1 MSMLFLA
8 AKHWNKAVVDGS
20 FVAQKNTK
28 MKKVN
33 AKTIFTTLCL
43 IISVSLLQS
52 CQQNSAST
60 ETANVSLDSLKKIAQ
75 ELVASNDTI
84 TDRLKKFDDL
94 DFNVFSNQ
102 QWDRLKESHAEN
114 IKVYWP
120 DGHVTEGINTHID
133 DLKKLFVHAP
143 DTRIKEH
150 PIKFG
155 AGNYTLVTG
164 VFEGTFTKPM
174 PIGNGKFIQPTGKA
188 FKMPMATVGVW
199 QNGVMTEEHLFWDNQ
214 TYAKQ
219 IGLQ

>member
-1 MSMLFLA
+1 
-8 AKHWNKAVVDGS
+8 
-20 FVAQKNTK
+20 
-28 MKKVN
+28 MKKTSI
-33 AKTIFTTLCL
+33 AMAIL
-43 IISVSLLQS
+43 IAVIAFQS
-52 CQQNSAST
+52 CQQSST
-60 ETANVSLDSLKKIAQ
+60 TSTAPTGNIDSLKQIALQ
-75 ELVASNDTI
+75 LVAANDTI
-84 TDRLKKFDDL
+84 ASHLTKFDEL
-94 DFNVFSNQ
+94 DFDVFSNQ
-102 QWDRLKESHAEN
+102 KWDRLKESHAAD

-120 DGHVTEGINTHID
+120 DGHMTQGIDVHID

-155 AGNYTLVTG
+155 SGNYTLVTG

-188 FKMPMATVGVW
+188 FKMPMATVGIW
-199 QNGVMTEEHLFWDNQ
+199 ENGVMKEEHLFWDNQ

>member
-1 MSMLFLA
+1 MIQTHVKSSLIAFSLI
-8 AKHWNKAVVDGS
+8 VSIS
-20 FVAQKNTK
+20 F
-28 MKKVN
+28 
-33 AKTIFTTLCL
+33 
-43 IISVSLLQS
+43 LQS
-52 CQQNSAST
+52 CGQST
-60 ETANVSLDSLKKIAQ
+60 SSTDNTTVNVDSLKNIAMQ
-75 ELVASNDTI
+75 LVASNDTI
-84 TDRLKKFDDL
+84 ASHLKIFDEL
-94 DFNVFSNQ
+94 DFDVFSNQ
-102 QWDRLKESHAEN
+102 KWERLKESHAQN

-120 DGHVTEGINTHID
+120 DGHVTEGIDVHIE

-155 AGNYTLVTG
+155 SGNYTLVTG

-188 FKMPMATVGVW
+188 FKMPMATVGIW
-199 QNGVMTEEHLFWDNQ
+199 ENGVMKEEHLFWDNQ

>member
-1 MSMLFLA
+1 M
-8 AKHWNKAVVDGS
+8 K
-20 FVAQKNTK
+20 QKD
-28 MKKVN
+28 VRSW
-33 AKTIFTTLCL
+33 L
-43 IISVSLLQS
+43 IAFCALVSLGIIQS
-52 CQQNSAST
+52 CQQST
-60 ETANVSLDSLKKIAQ
+60 SSTATSTDNIDSLKNIAMQ
-75 ELVASNDTI
+75 LVASNDTI
-84 TDRLKKFDDL
+84 ASHLKTFDEL
-94 DFNVFSNQ
+94 DFDVFSNQ
-102 QWDRLKESHAEN
+102 KWNRLKESHAQN

-120 DGHVTEGINTHID
+120 DGHVTEGIDVHIE

-155 AGNYTLVTG
+155 SGNYTLVTG

-188 FKMPMATVGVW
+188 FRMPMATVGIW
-199 QNGVMTEEHLFWDNQ
+199 ENGVMKEEHLFWDNQ

>member
-1 MSMLFLA
+1 
-8 AKHWNKAVVDGS
+8 
-20 FVAQKNTK
+20 
-28 MKKVN
+28 MKPINVKSW
-33 AKTIFTTLCL
+33 L
-43 IISVSLLQS
+43 IAVSLIFSISFLQS
-52 CQQNSAST
+52 CGPSTSSSATT
-60 ETANVSLDSLKKIAQ
+60 ENVDSLKRIAL

-84 TDRLKKFDDL
+84 ANHLKIFDEL
-94 DFNVFSNQ
+94 DFDVFSNQ
-102 QWDRLKESHAEN
+102 KWDRLKESHAQN

-120 DGHVTEGINTHID
+120 DGHITEGINVHIE

-155 AGNYTLVTG
+155 SGNYTLVTG

-188 FKMPMATVGVW
+188 FKMPMATVCIW
-199 QNGVMTEEHLFWDNQ
+199 ENGVMKEEHLFWDNQ
-214 TYAKQ
+214 TYVKQ